1 MAKAV
6 KKISLMLAF
15 IFIISVFSGCADKIE
30 TPDASTDNKNAD
42 SAAIT
47 TEAEESSVS
56 QSRTEEGTAE
66 ETADATAESEE
77 QTQAQ
82 PVVYLPEEM
91 LKCKT
96 WKNKKEAGEEI
107 RSELQK
113 NMLKTGFFAGPRYL
127 RTRKFTVLL
136 TTLSS
141 RKYMI

>member
-1 MAKAV
+1 M
-6 KKISLMLAF
+6 KKTAFMLAF

-47 TEAEESSVS
+47 TETEESSGS
-56 QSRTEEGTAE
+56 QSGTEESTAE
-66 ETADATAESEE
+66 ETADAIAESAE

-82 PVVYLPEEM
+82 PVVYLLEEV
-91 LKCKT
+91 LKCRT
-96 WKNKKEAGEEI
+96 WKNKKDAGEEMQ
-107 RSELQK
+107 SELQK
-113 NMLKTGFFAGPRYL
+113 NMLKTIFSAGPRYL
-127 RTRKFTVLL
+127 RTRKCTALL